1 MVLVEKE
8 ARLGGWTG
16 GFEEMYPH
24 GKRGRRM
31 IDTLVANVREHPAV
45 TVFVNAEVVGK
56 SGSFGNYEVMIHVD
70 RQTSETVAV
79 QAGAIVVATG
89 FARTRSLRGTG
100 TAWKVWS
107 RWPISRGWSTR
118 PRALGVPG

>member
-1 MVLVEKE
+1 MVVGGGIAGLRAALGLAEIGLSVVLVEKE

-56 SGSFGNYEVMIHVD
+56 SGAS
-70 RQTSETVAV
+70 
-79 QAGAIVVATG
+79 AT
-89 FARTRSLRGTG
+89 T
-100 TAWKVWS
+100 K
-107 RWPISRGWSTR
+107 
-118 PRALGVPG
+118 